1 MLRLR
6 VRRAPGVR
14 GRQLH
19 LLGCQ
24 GQEEEEGEEITGKKL
39 FMLENV
45 RKNFKNVSQAVIF
58 RMTFAY

>member
-6 VRRAPGVR
+6 VRSAPGVR

-19 LLGCQ
+19 LLGRQ